1 VDANFGIRA
10 MRLPPTARRA
20 TVRHRRPSEREDA
33 MLRIVKSVG
42 IAIALGWITSQMI
55 LRAQRK

>member
-1 VDANFGIRA
+1 
-10 MRLPPTARRA
+10 
-20 TVRHRRPSEREDA
+20 

-55 LRAQRK
+55 LRARR

>member
-1 VDANFGIRA
+1 VCGRA
-10 MRLPPTARRA
+10 ASSL
-20 TVRHRRPSEREDA
+20 VLERGEA